1 MLIPGP
7 GEYLKSHAIA
17 FLGGVL
23 TVTLARLYA
32 QWKAESTKK

>member
-17 FLGGVL
+17 FLGGALSV
-23 TVTLARLYA
+23 VLARLYA
-32 QWKAESTKK
+32 KWQRESVAK